1 MAIDTGYLTTQV
13 TSIVSQLH
21 GLFDEIGV
29 PSHDRESREQELFA
43 SLSDTLQSHLRR
55 VNCEKN
61 DMIDEAQQ
69 TIQLIK
75 QMEASLDDST
85 KHDHQIDGGDL
96 RITFPLNRCLKVL
109 KEKYTTISKLHRER
123 FEQIKKLVQ
132 ALESYSSHLEPSFV
146 KVPLP
151 PTSDGS
157 AIPPTF
163 DLSPSYASALDNEFT
178 RVYEEYTRR
187 VQVVQNISEEI
198 VKLWAELGTPQAQ
211 TNSTIVESYR
221 ESPEQL
227 GLHDSDLSSLRER
240 RDKLIDE
247 KRGRERKLNEL
258 RTAVESLWDRLG
270 VEEGDRKG
278 FLAANRG
285 CGLRAI
291 NEFEDE
297 LSRLNELKRQNLHL
311 FVEDAR
317 CRLQELWD
325 GLYYSE
331 EEMLDF
337 TPAFSD
343 VYSDALLS
351 AHEAEIE
358 RLEALSEQRAPTL
371 ELIERHR
378 TLVHDR
384 DSLAAS
390 SQDASRLM
398 ARGNKG
404 ERRDPT
410 RLLREEKMRK
420 RIAKEL
426 PKIEAEL
433 RRVLEQW
440 EDEYGRPFLVHGER
454 YLDEIAPPAPAKF
467 PPRSKTPCGPPQ
479 HSRAN
484 SVRPPSSMRG
494 GGSVRGP
501 QPPSHAKTPTRSGT
515 LKRNAPNPTAGNGN
529 KSPTKI
535 PSRAPL
541 ANMPHG
547 NNSPDRRPP
556 QSFSSSARS
565 KMPPPRAPP
574 PKMRDLNASVRQET
588 PQNSFYADAD
598 HGNSVLSL
606 SNSYVRSI
614 TPEDVYDD
622 RNQRSYLSSSMS
634 HYRPGS
640 SHSMAQPFN
649 PAASVQNLNYY
660 NHQRQQS
667 QPQPQHQPKPYLQQP
682 HQHEPMGP
690 PPRPA
695 SRQIS
700 NTSTIQT
707 ATSGS
712 ENWETYDSASEP
724 EIDATDVYYAKLRA
738 TQGKWLGP
746 DLHNGS
752 TDSLAGKKAKGIRG
766 VGMEEQ
772 YIEGNGQVMR
782 VAGSDAGWTDD
793 METY

>member
-1 MAIDTGYLTTQV
+1 MTIDTSYLTTQV
-13 TSIVSQLH
+13 TTIVGQLH

-29 PSHDRESREQELFA
+29 PNHDRESREQELFA
-43 SLSDTLQSHLRR
+43 SLSDTLQNHLRR
-55 VNCEKN
+55 VNGEKN
-61 DMIDEAQQ
+61 DMIDEAKE

-75 QMEASLDDST
+75 QMEASLDDVT
-85 KHDHQIDGGDL
+85 KSNHNINDGDL
-96 RITFPLNRCLKVL
+96 KITFPLNRCLKVL
-109 KEKYTTISKLHRER
+109 KDKYLTISKLHRER

-146 KVPLP
+146 RVPLP
-151 PTSDGS
+151 PTTDGAS
-157 AIPPTF
+157 IPPNF

-198 VKLWAELGTPQAQ
+198 IKLWAELGTPQAQ
-211 TNSTIVESYR
+211 TDSSIVQYYR

-227 GLHDSDLSSLRER
+227 GLHDSDLASLRER
-240 RDKLIDE
+240 RDKLLEE
-247 KRGRERKLNEL
+247 KRGRERKIKEL

-270 VEEGDRKG
+270 VEECDRKG
-278 FLAANRG
+278 FLSANRG
-285 CGLRAI
+285 CGLRTI

-297 LSRLNELKRQNLHL
+297 LDRLNELKRQNLHL

-325 GLYYSE
+325 SLYYSE

-351 AHEAEIE
+351 AHEQEIE
-358 RLEALSEQRAPTL
+358 RLEVLREQRAPTL

-378 TLVHDR
+378 TLVNDR

-426 PKIEAEL
+426 PKVEAEL
-433 RRVLEQW
+433 RKTLERW

-454 YLDEIAPPAPAKF
+454 YLDEIAPPVAKI
-467 PPRSKTPCGPPQ
+467 PPRSKTPSGPP
-479 HSRAN
+479 SRPA
-484 SVRPPSSMRG
+484 STRPPSSMRG
-494 GGSVRGP
+494 GGGSVRGT
-501 QPPSHAKTPTRSGT
+501 QPASSSKTPTGSGT
-515 LKRNAPNPTAGNGN
+515 LKRNAANPTNGNGN

-535 PSRAPL
+535 PSRVPL
-541 ANMPHG
+541 GNMPHG
-547 NNSPDRRPP
+547 NNSPDRRQP
-556 QSFSSSARS
+556 QSFSSSVRG

-574 PKMRDLNASVRQET
+574 PKMRELTSTPRLET
-588 PQNSFYADAD
+588 PQSFYADAD

-606 SNSYVRSI
+606 SNSYVRQIS
-614 TPEDVYDD
+614 PDDVYDD
-622 RNQRSYLSSSMS
+622 RNQHSFMSSSVS
-634 HYRPGS
+634 QYKPGS
-640 SHSMAQPFN
+640 SHSSSFQSFN
-649 PAASVQNLNYY
+649 PAASLQDSGYC
-660 NHQRQQS
+660 NHQRQA
-667 QPQPQHQPKPYLQQP
+667 QHQPKPYMQQQHQLQ
-682 HQHEPMGP
+682 QHEPMGP

-712 ENWETYDSASEP
+712 ENWETYDDTSEP

-738 TQGKWLGP
+738 AQGKRLAP
-746 DLHNGS
+746 ESQNGGTS
-752 TDSLAGKKAKGIRG
+752 TMAGKKAKGIRG
-766 VGMEEQ
+766 VGMDEN
-772 YIEGNGQVMR
+772 YIEENGHIIR

-793 METY
+793 LETY